1 MSKQRYGKVAVLMGG
16 YSAEREVSLNSG
28 KAVLAALQRKG
39 VDAFAIDV
47 QRNFIEQLQQQQ
59 FDRAFNI
66 LHGTGG
72 EDGVMQAVLEA
83 MSIPYTGS
91 GVMASALSMDKL
103 RSRFA
108 LQGAGLPV
116 PTTIVVEDESML
128 DSLPDQLG
136 LPLAIKPNSE
146 GSSVGVSKVSSA
158 DELAAAYATARALD
172 TIVLAEKWIGGM
184 ELHASILNEQ
194 ALPLIRVQAAG
205 AFYDYEA
212 KYLSNTTQYHC
223 PCGLDE
229 SKEHEVQQLAV
240 QAFRT
245 LGCRGWGR
253 VDFLL
258 DENGNPYVLEM
269 NTLPGMTDHSLVP
282 MAAKQQGISFDDL
295 VIGILESSLDE
306 S

>member
-1 MSKQRYGKVAVLMGG
+1 MSNKQYGKVAVLMGG
-16 YSAEREVSLNSG
+16 YSAEREVSLKSG
-28 KAVLAALQRKG
+28 NAVLAALQREG

-47 QRNFIEQLQQQQ
+47 QRNFIEQLQHHE

-83 MSIPYTGS
+83 MNIPYTGS

-103 RSRFA
+103 RSRYA

-116 PTTIVVEDESML
+116 PTTIVVEDESIL
-128 DSLPDQLG
+128 GSLPDRLG

-146 GSSVGVSKVSSA
+146 GSSVGVSKVTSA
-158 DELAAAYATARALD
+158 DELAAAYITARELD
-172 TIVLAEKWIGGM
+172 DVVLAEKWIGGM

-205 AFYDYEA
+205 EFYDYEA

-223 PCGLDE
+223 PCGLDAK
-229 SKEHEVQQLAV
+229 KEREVQDLAV
-240 QAFRT
+240 KAFRT

-258 DENGNPYVLEM
+258 DEDGNPYVLEM

-282 MAAKQQGISFDDL
+282 MAARQQGISFEEL

>member
-1 MSKQRYGKVAVLMGG
+1 V
-16 YSAEREVSLNSG
+16 
-28 KAVLAALQRKG
+28 
-39 VDAFAIDV
+39 
-47 QRNFIEQLQQQQ
+47 
-59 FDRAFNI
+59 
-66 LHGTGG
+66 
-72 EDGVMQAVLEA
+72 
-83 MSIPYTGS
+83 
-91 GVMASALSMDKL
+91 
-103 RSRFA
+103 
-108 LQGAGLPV
+108 
-116 PTTIVVEDESML
+116 
-128 DSLPDQLG
+128 
-136 LPLAIKPNSE
+136 IKPTSQ
-146 GSSVGVSKVSSA
+146 GSSVGVSKVHNA
-158 DELAAAYATARALD
+158 DELAAAYATARELD

-205 AFYDYEA
+205 EFYDYEA

-229 SKEHEVQQLAV
+229 AKEREVQQLAV

-258 DENGNPYVLEM
+258 DEDGNPYVLEM